1 LILVGLLLHG
11 DGPFFFSQHNANFKR
26 ILQKYSKQELI
37 LLQAELMAD
46 PNNKET
52 EGLCLYTKP
61 ARKKLAAIAEAIA
74 WHLADEREL
83 KGNPI
88 PVSGYSGRN
97 SKKRH

>member
-1 LILVGLLLHG
+1 MVMALS
-11 DGPFFFSQHNANFKR
+11 FSLNIMPTSNAYYKKF
-26 ILQKYSKQELI
+26 SKQELI

-52 EGLCLYTKP
+52 EGLYLYTKP
-61 ARKKLAAIAEAIA
+61 ARKKLAAIVEAIA

>member
-1 LILVGLLLHG
+1 MAMA
-11 DGPFFFSQHNANFKR
+11 PSFSPNIMPTSNTYYK
-26 ILQKYSKQELI
+26 KYSKQELVQLTSEI
-37 LLQAELMAD
+37 EGD

-52 EGLCLYTKP
+52 EGLYLYTKP

-83 KGNPI
+83 NGNPI